1 MKITLNLI
9 DFEKIS
15 PLIENSDWSPIPET
29 GASQLFEQSFWVSK
43 IINLFEIIIE
53 IIFNKYGKIFEEKKL
68 LKYFNILIKYIVSN
82 IQDNFSKIKNCNDTG
97 RSIMLKDI
105 KFLKQGIENILKKY
119 NYDKNIKT
127 NELFDVVIQYI
138 NAWYYNTDELTKFI
152 FDNHIQYKYFQ
163 SFLYSSPLLNHL
175 TQEKKNN
182 FINDMKQRYLLHFRK
197 VISNMKY

>member
-1 MKITLNLI
+1 M
-9 DFEKIS
+9 
-15 PLIENSDWSPIPET
+15 
-29 GASQLFEQSFWVSK
+29 
-43 IINLFEIIIE
+43 
-53 IIFNKYGKIFEEKKL
+53 
-68 LKYFNILIKYIVSN
+68 KYFNILIKYIVSN

-163 SFLYSSPLLNHL
+163 SFLYSSPLLIHL